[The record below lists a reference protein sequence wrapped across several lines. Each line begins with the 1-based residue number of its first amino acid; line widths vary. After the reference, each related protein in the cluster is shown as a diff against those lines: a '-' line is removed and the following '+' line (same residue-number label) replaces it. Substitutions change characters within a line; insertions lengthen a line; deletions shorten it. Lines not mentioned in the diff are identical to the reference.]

1 MIIIAGLG
9 NPGKKFIGTRHNV
22 GFIFLDHIK
31 KTGDFSP
38 WKKNESFFSE
48 ISSGNIFE
56 KNIMLVK
63 PMTFMN
69 NSGKSIKK
77 IFLKNG
83 LEAQDLWVIQD
94 EISLPVGTIKMTKNH
109 GSAGHKGIESIISS
123 IKTKDFLRFR
133 VGIGAMGAKDKK
145 DFVLKNFGKTDLK
158 TLNSSKEKLIYILE
172 IALRENIQ
180 KAMTE
185 CNKKE

>member
-1 MIIIAGLG
+1 MIIIVGLG

-31 KTGDFSP
+31 KMGNFSP

-48 ISSGNIFE
+48 FSYGKIFE
-56 KNIMLVK
+56 KDVLLVK
-63 PMTFMN
+63 PVTFMN

-77 IFLKNG
+77 ILLKNG
-83 LEAQDLWVIQD
+83 LDPQNLWVIQD
-94 EISLPVGTIKMTKNH
+94 EISLPLGKIKMTKNH
-109 GSAGHKGIESIISS
+109 GSAGHKGIESIISNL
-123 IKTKDFLRFR
+123 KTKDFLRFR
-133 VGIGAMGAKDKK
+133 VGIGAADKK
-145 DFVLKNFGKTDLK
+145 NKKEFVLKKFGKTDLK
-158 TLNSSKEKLIYILE
+158 TLNFSKERLFYILK
-172 IALRENIQ
+172 IAIQKNIQ